1 MSDDK
6 DAGHD
11 RALSR
16 RTLTTV
22 AMATAGIMLAHQV
35 ASKAFRD
42 ATFLSAWPATA
53 LPVMTLVTAA
63 LVLALVPLFSRL
75 LARFSPLTIVT
86 LGFGLSAVGHLFEWN
101 AYGGGRAL
109 AVLIYLHLAGVS
121 ALLLSGF
128 WSLIAER
135 FDPAAARAAYGRIA
149 ASGTLGGV
157 AGSIAADRVA
167 ATGLD
172 SVLLLLAALHTGCVV
187 GLLALKRAPA
197 LLPREAETPGP
208 AKSTRELL

>member
-1 MSDDK
+1 
-6 DAGHD
+6 
-11 RALSR
+11 LTR

-22 AMATAGIMLAHQV
+22 AMGTAGIMLAHQV

-53 LPVMTLVTAA
+53 LPGMTLVTAA
-63 LVLALVPLFSRL
+63 LVLALVPVFSRL
-75 LARFSPLTIVT
+75 LARYSPLIVVT
-86 LGFGLSAVGHLFEWN
+86 LGFAASAAAHLLEWN
-101 AYGGGRAL
+101 SYGQGRAI
-109 AVLIYLHLAGVS
+109 AVVVYLHLAGVS

-157 AGSIAADRVA
+157 VGSIAADRVPPSGA
-167 ATGLD
+167 SMPSCRCWRRYTSDARSASWRSGARLPSCRARPNATRG
-172 SVLLLLAALHTGCVV
+172 A
-187 GLLALKRAPA
+187 RR
-197 LLPREAETPGP
+197 RE
-208 AKSTRELL
+208 S

>member
-1 MSDDK
+1 M
-6 DAGHD
+6 G
-11 RALSR
+11 
-16 RTLTTV
+16 
-22 AMATAGIMLAHQV
+22 TAGIMLAHQV

-53 LPVMTLVTAA
+53 LPGMTLGTAA

-75 LARFSPLTIVT
+75 LSRFSPLTIVT
-86 LGFGLSAVGHLFEWN
+86 LGFAASAAGHVLEWT
-101 AYGGGRAL
+101 AYGESRTI

-135 FDPAAARAAYGRIA
+135 FDPASARAAYGRIA

-157 AGSIAADRVA
+157 AGSFAADRVA

-172 SVLLLLAALHTGCVV
+172 SVLLLLAA
-187 GLLALKRAPA
+187 
-197 LLPREAETPGP
+197 
-208 AKSTRELL
+208 